1 VSTVKRD
8 ISMSI
13 IADTRRY
20 QAEMAKI
27 PGMTDKAAAK
37 AAERMVKQEQ
47 KRISTE
53 EKLRKKAAKDQ
64 ETLAK
69 DTASKTAAAMKG
81 AATAIAAGFTAAAAA
96 GVGLITLGQDIA
108 DTRNELTDLSVETG
122 ISADTLAALRFGA
135 QATGKELGDVAGAM
149 AAFSQRMVAA
159 NRDGGT
165 LAMIFDGLNIELEN
179 VDGTMRGTDE
189 VFRETIKTLS
199 SVESKTLRNAAAA
212 DLFGDAGGKLINITK
227 TLGGDLDLYADAVDT
242 VGLSMDEGAQESE
255 DFQRAMAT
263 LGLIMDGIKGTVG
276 PLALAFSKGL
286 AASLMLTKVTAMLAH
301 SGLVG
306 YAAVFLK
313 IKDGIEKGAIP
324 SLKELETTMRESVE
338 HSNKAIK
345 KEVDAFRVLIGA
357 VKTTGDEVG
366 NLEGLLEQLS
376 RSKNKDAKATAAAS
390 SAEKTAADVAK
401 QLTKARRDALDPQV
415 RLVQAFTQ
423 ERRQL
428 LGLVDAGADAAQVQE
443 LIALKSAAMEK
454 QFQKAGVELEKK
466 RLEEMAKAGEV
477 AQKVSDELTQA
488 KIDQLEPTARLTAEH
503 EREVAALEA
512 TIAKGADAAQV
523 AELQAIKA
531 AELQKAISNIEFEEY
546 QKKQDET
553 KEKNKELAVSFANLI
568 DNMGQNLGI
577 AAGFAE
583 LALDDYSNKATK
595 AASRSDKLRSKIKDL
610 RKSMTDASKEERAEI
625 ASTIEDKEDEL
636 EQAEKRKKRQSKL
649 ARQAFREVKALRI
662 AETTISGAAAAIR
675 AVAELGFIGG
685 AGLIAAGGI
694 AATTALNI
702 ATIKR
707 QKAPKFHQGGMVEPD
722 ETPAILRRGEAV
734 LSERATQRLGRQ
746 TIERLNRDEPL
757 GAVNIYLGDDL
768 LRSQRLTRAPRGG
781 THTAVG
787 ARSPYLGR

>member
-1 VSTVKRD
+1 
-8 ISMSI
+8 MSI

-47 KRISTE
+47 KRIAKE
-53 EKLRKKAAKDQ
+53 ERLREQAAKKQ
-64 ETLAK
+64 AALSK
-69 DTASKTAAAMKG
+69 QTAGSIAASMRG
-81 AATAIAAGFTAAAAA
+81 AAGAIAAGFGAAAV
-96 GVGLITLGQDIA
+96 VGKAILSLGQDIA
-108 DTRNELTDLSVETG
+108 DTANELSDMSVETG

-135 QATGKELGDVAGAM
+135 NAAGKDLGNLTSGLSQFSKRIVQAERGT
-149 AAFSQRMVAA
+149 
-159 NRDGGT
+159 GT
-165 LAMIFDGLNIELEN
+165 LAQIFDGLGVKLRDDVSGELRSA
-179 VDGTMRGTDE
+179 DD
-189 VFRETIKTLS
+189 VFRQTVQALA
-199 SVESKTLRNAAAA
+199 SVEDETVRTAAAME
-212 DLFGDAGGKLINITK
+212 LFGRSGGQLVNVTQV
-227 TLGGDLDLYADAVDT
+227 LGGDFDLFAEAVGT
-242 VGLSMDEGAQESE
+242 AGLNMDESAE
-255 DFQRAMAT
+255 DAAKFQRSMAT
-263 LGLIMDGIKGTVG
+263 MSVMIDGVKAKVL
-276 PLALAFSKGL
+276 PLALAFSDGL

-313 IKDGIEKGAIP
+313 IKDGIEEGAIP
-324 SLKELETTMRESVE
+324 SLEELKTTMRESVE

-357 VKTTGDEVG
+357 VEGAGGSVGD
-366 NLEGLLEQLS
+366 LSGLLDELTK
-376 RSKNKDAKATAAAS
+376 SKNKDAKATAAAS
-390 SAEKTAADVAK
+390 AAEKTAADVAK
-401 QLTKARRDALDPQV
+401 QLTKARLDALDPQI
-415 RLVQAFTQ
+415 RLVQAFNQ
-423 ERRQL
+423 ERREL

-531 AELQKAISNIEFEEY
+531 EELQKAIADIEFEEY

-583 LALDDYSNKATK
+583 LALDDYSTKATK
-595 AASRSDKLRSKIKDL
+595 AASRSDKLRSEIKDL

-625 ASTIEDKEDEL
+625 ANTIEDKEDEL
-636 EQAEKRKKRQSKL
+636 ELAEKRKKKQSKL
-649 ARQAFREVKALRI
+649 ARRAFREVKAMRI

-685 AGLIAAGGI
+685 AGLIAAGSI

-746 TIERLNRDEPL
+746 TIEALNRDEPL